1 MQAKK
6 APKKAVV
13 KEYAVVK
20 ARYAGIHAGPLA
32 IQAIEGPYEILE
44 DHLLDR
50 DAARELARDL
60 ESQLNPTGDRAAGV
74 HVFYTNRADQYRPAP
89 LRHSEYEIH
98 ASFAYRDS
106 PIVISLD
113 GVRRA
118 PSAKKDFKDY
128 VKRVREP
135 NRPTSRLRGGLWD
148 AELVRKDF
156 YKGKP
161 AGGETILRLADLD
174 AK

>member
-1 MQAKK
+1 MPAKK
-6 APKKAVV
+6 PTKKAAV
-13 KEYAVVK
+13 KEYAVVR
-20 ARYAGIHAGPLA
+20 ARYAGIHAGALA

-60 ESQLNPTGDRAAGV
+60 EAQLNPTRDRAAGV
-74 HVFYTNRADQYRPAP
+74 HVFYTNRPDQYRPAP
-89 LRHSEYEIH
+89 LRDVAYEIRATFVH
-98 ASFAYRDS
+98 REE
-106 PIVISLD
+106 PIVVRLD
-113 GVRRA
+113 GVRRS

-128 VKRVREP
+128 VKRVRA
-135 NRPTSRLRGGLWD
+135 NDSRTARIRGGLWE
-148 AELVRKDF
+148 AELVRRDF

-161 AGGETILRLADLD
+161 AGHEVVMRLEDL